1 MAGRA
6 LRLGSSRQAGGRGSA
21 HSRIQTGITISQ
33 VSIAWWSMLVGIL
46 STVLD
51 RRVLDCN
58 RRS

>member
-33 VSIAWWSMLVGIL
+33 VSIAWWSMLV

-51 RRVLDCN
+51 RRVLDCT
-58 RRS
+58 S